1 MTEPV
6 LDRLI
11 VIGTGLMGASVAA
24 AVKSTGLAKE
34 VIGLDPSQ
42 GEIAKRLGHIDRVVG
57 ALEELVAATDAQ
69 SSREQWAVVIA
80 SPVHTYSEIFTSI
93 RRLSEHQPL
102 FFVTDIG
109 STKTG
114 VLRALSYFGDCAFRF
129 VSSHPMAGS
138 ERQGAIA
145 ASATLFQGARVL
157 ISPLSGSVDSAAAM
171 GSVGSAAS
179 GSSNSA
185 SAVKSADDAIA
196 AVENFWIALGGQPS
210 LLPIE
215 DHDALLAMISHL
227 PHVVAYALAGT
238 IASSALAGAA
248 QALHGGGLRDTT
260 RIAASSP
267 ELWADIFLDNRE
279 QLLSVWNDL
288 LLEQQTL
295 QQALA
300 NADRSTL
307 IELLSKS
314 SHWRKGFL

>member
-6 LDRLI
+6 LDRLVI
-11 VIGTGLMGASVAA
+11 VGTGLMGASLAA
-24 AVKSTGLAKE
+24 AVKAAGLAKE

-42 GEIAKRLGHIDRVVG
+42 AEVAKRLGHIDRVIG
-57 ALEELVAATDAQ
+57 ALEELVPASDSGRSVAGSAHDGASGNQ
-69 SSREQWAVVIA
+69 LAVVVA
-80 SPVHTYSEIFTSI
+80 CPVHTYPEIFDAI
-93 RRLSEHQPL
+93 QRLSQHQRL

-114 VLRALSYFGDCAFRF
+114 VLRALPHLGTTVSRF

-138 ERQGAIA
+138 EKQGAIA
-145 ASATLFQGARVL
+145 ASKTLFQGARVL
-157 ISPLSGSVDSAAAM
+157 ISPLT
-171 GSVGSAAS
+171 AS
-179 GSSNSA
+179 GVSA
-185 SAVKSADDAIA
+185 GLAPVKSDEDAVA
-196 AVENFWIALGGQPS
+196 AVENFWIALGAQPS
-210 LLPIE
+210 NLPIE

-227 PHVVAYALAGT
+227 PHLVAYSLAGA
-238 IASSALAGAA
+238 IAESPLAGAA

-279 QLLSVWNDL
+279 RLLAVLKDYS
-288 LLEQQTL
+288 LELETM

-300 NADRSTL
+300 KSDRSSL
-307 IELLSKS
+307 IELLSVA